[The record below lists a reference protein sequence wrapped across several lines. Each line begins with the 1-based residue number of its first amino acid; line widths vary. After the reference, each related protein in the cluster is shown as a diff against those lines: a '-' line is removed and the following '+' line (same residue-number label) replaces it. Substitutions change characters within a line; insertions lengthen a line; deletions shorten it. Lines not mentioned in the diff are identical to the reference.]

1 MEEGSWKAANS
12 TASRG
17 LAQAT
22 PTPAPHQSASTRN
35 YSTDARTGAAPA
47 LVLSAGPSP
56 SPGLERLHQHNKTR
70 GSLWPSL
77 AALPAAPGPGDLK
90 ASSPVTAAHGG
101 EANTGAGGGTPAWVG
116 IKLQAARGG
125 EWDPASSRG

>member
-22 PTPAPHQSASTRN
+22 PTPAPHECPHPELQHRRRA
-35 YSTDARTGAAPA
+35 GAAPA

-77 AALPAAPGPGDLK
+77 AALPAAPGPRDLK

-101 EANTGAGGGTPAWVG
+101 EAKTGAGGGTPAWVG
-116 IKLQAARGG
+116 IKLQAARRG
-125 EWDPASSRG
+125 EWDPASRRG